1 MHPRIEK
8 VIENLLFSS
17 RLLLIPCYLG
27 LILALSMIVL
37 KFGQELFHYLPGVF
51 AMKESEVIL
60 AVLSL
65 VDLTLAG
72 NLVLMVILS
81 GYENTVSKLEVGEDG
96 DRPAWLGTLDFG
108 GLKLKLI
115 ASMVAISGIHLLKV
129 FMNVGKES
137 TDQIRWM
144 VILHLVFVVSGVML
158 ALMDWIIE
166 KAHAARAH

>member
-81 GYENTVSKLEVGEDG
+81 GYENTVSKL
-96 DRPAWLGTLDFG
+96 
-108 GLKLKLI
+108 
-115 ASMVAISGIHLLKV
+115 
-129 FMNVGKES
+129 
-137 TDQIRWM
+137 
-144 VILHLVFVVSGVML
+144 
-158 ALMDWIIE
+158 
-166 KAHAARAH
+166 